1 MKHQAPE
8 REPQRLP
15 SSQQPRALR
24 VRVRGVVQG
33 VGFRPM
39 VWRVATEEGLRGYV
53 TNDGSGVLI
62 RVSGEPASMARLVE
76 RIQEE
81 APPLAR
87 IEVVE
92 TGEDREP
99 TDARDF
105 TIKASDT
112 GENRTRV
119 TADASICAACL
130 AEVTDPSE
138 RRYRYPFANCTH
150 CGPRFSIVEEVPYD
164 RCRTTM
170 SAFPMCARCRE
181 EYEDPSDRR
190 FHAQPIACADCG
202 PRVWLETMDGD
213 GIDQAELD
221 GADVLSKAAGLL
233 ERGSILAIRG
243 LGGFHLACDATNV
256 EAVER
261 LRSRKRRFG
270 KPFALMARDL
280 EVIRRYC
287 SISAQEEALLT
298 SAPTPIVL
306 LQADGPEALPDAL
319 APGLNSLGFVLPYTP
334 LHVLLMEGME
344 RPLVMTSGNL
354 SNEPQVTIA
363 AEARKRLG
371 GVADVV
377 LMHDRDIA
385 NRIDDSVARVVGG
398 EARMIRVARGYAP
411 STLPLPPGF
420 TGAPDLVAYGGE
432 LKSTFCLLKD
442 GVAVVSQ
449 HQGDLEDVATF
460 DDFRHNMRLYR
471 DMYDHR
477 PSLLVADKHPEYV
490 SGKLARE
497 TAAAEGLPLEEV
509 QHHHAHVASCMAE
522 NGLPMGTPAVLGVAL
537 DGLGFG
543 DDGGIWGGEFL
554 LANYLESRRLAS
566 LCAVPMIGGAQ
577 AILQPWRSAY
587 AHLSR
592 SLGWACVVERYP
604 DLELCRTLE
613 KKPLAM
619 LDQMVERE
627 MNAPPA
633 SSCGRLFD
641 AVAAAVGIC
650 MDQVTFEG
658 QGAMELEAEAE
669 AWLARCDTPVAPYP
683 FAISARTSTEPARV
697 DASPMWRA
705 LLDDLDDGRSVGL
718 IGARFHLGLADAICN
733 MVRTLHE
740 DPGVRASTGTVALTG
755 GCYQNKLLFESVSKR
770 LESEGYHCLSH
781 SRVPANDG
789 GLALGQAAIAAARAL
804 RPDVSRELE
813 PQPTTQR

>member
-1 MKHQAPE
+1 MKDGVPE
-8 REPQRLP
+8 RKPDMRP
-15 SSQQPRALR
+15 SQEGRCALR
-24 VRVRGVVQG
+24 VRVKGVVQG

-39 VWRVATEEGLRGYV
+39 VWRVATEEGLQGYV

-62 RVSGEPASMARLVE
+62 QASGEPASLARLVE
-76 RIQEE
+76 RIQDE

-87 IEVVE
+87 IEAVE
-92 TGEDREP
+92 TREDLEP
-99 TDARDF
+99 PTAQDF

-119 TADASICAACL
+119 TADASICAACF
-130 AEVTDPSE
+130 AEITDPSE

-150 CGPRFSIVEEVPYD
+150 CGPRFSIVKEVPYD
-164 RCRTTM
+164 RVRTTM
-170 SAFPMCARCRE
+170 SAFPMCAHCRG

-202 PRVWLETMDGD
+202 PRVWLEYMDGS
-213 GIDQAELD
+213 ELD
-221 GADVLSKAAGLL
+221 EQEADDADALRRAAGLL
-233 ERGSILAIRG
+233 DQGLILAIRG
-243 LGGFHLACDATNV
+243 LGGFHLACDATCV
-256 EAVER
+256 DSVER
-261 LRSRKRRFG
+261 LRSRKKRFG

-287 SISAQEEALLT
+287 SVSSQEQALLE

-319 APGLNSLGFVLPYTP
+319 APGLNTLGFVLPYTP
-334 LHVLLMEGME
+334 LHVLLMEDME

-363 AEARKRLG
+363 AEARQRLG
-371 GVADVV
+371 GIADVV

-398 EARMIRVARGYAP
+398 EQRMIRLARGYAP

-420 TGAPDLVAYGGE
+420 GGAPDLVAYGGE

-471 DMYDHR
+471 EMFDHR
-477 PSLLVADKHPEYV
+477 PVLLVADKHPEYV

-497 TAAAEGLPLEEV
+497 TAAAEGVPLEEV

-522 NGLPMGTPAVLGVAL
+522 NGLPLDSPAVLGVAL
-537 DGLGFG
+537 DGLGLG
-543 DDGGIWGGEFL
+543 DDGSIWGGEFL
-554 LANYLESRRLAS
+554 LADYVSSQRVGS
-566 LCAVPMIGGAQ
+566 FSAVPMIGGVQ

-587 AHLSR
+587 AHLCS
-592 SLGWACVVERYP
+592 SVGWGALVDRYP
-604 DLELCRTLE
+604 GLELHRFLDE
-613 KKPLAM
+613 KPLAL
-619 LDQMVERE
+619 LDQMVERG
-627 MNAPPA
+627 MNAPLA

-650 MDQVTFEG
+650 MDHVTFEG
-658 QGAMELEAEAE
+658 QGAMELEAEAD
-669 AWLARCDTPVAPYP
+669 AWLARSEVPVVPYP
-683 FAISARTSTEPARV
+683 FAISDRTDTEPPRV
-697 DASPMWRA
+697 DVTPMWLA
-705 LLDDLDDGRSVGL
+705 LLDDLNDRRPTGL
-718 IGARFHLGLADAICN
+718 IGARFHLGLAEAICA
-733 MVRTLHE
+733 MVRVIHQSQRSDVAVE
-740 DPGVRASTGTVALTG
+740 TVALTG
-755 GCYQNKLLFESVSKR
+755 GCFQNRLLFESVSKR
-770 LESEGYHCLSH
+770 LQSGGYRCLSH

-789 GLALGQAAIAAARAL
+789 GLAFGQAAVGASRAIGRGVL
-804 RPDVSRELE
+804 
-813 PQPTTQR
+813 

>member
-1 MKHQAPE
+1 
-8 REPQRLP
+8 
-15 SSQQPRALR
+15 
-24 VRVRGVVQG
+24 
-33 VGFRPM
+33 M

-62 RVSGEPASMARLVE
+62 RVSGEPTSLTRLVE
-76 RIQEE
+76 RIRAE

-87 IEVVE
+87 IETVE
-92 TGEDREP
+92 TGEDPEP
-99 TDARDF
+99 LDTHDF

-130 AEVTDPSE
+130 AEITDPSE

-202 PRVWLETMDGD
+202 PRVWLESMDEAAVD
-213 GIDQAELD
+213 EEELD
-221 GADVLSKAAGLL
+221 GADVLRKAAGLL
-233 ERGSILAIRG
+233 ERGAILAIRG
-243 LGGFHLACDATNV
+243 LGGFHLACDAANV

-287 SISAQEEALLT
+287 SVSAREEALLK

-306 LQADGPEALPDAL
+306 LRADGPETLPGAL
-319 APGLNSLGFVLPYTP
+319 APGLNTLGFVLPYTP

-354 SNEPQVTIA
+354 SNEPQVTVA
-363 AEARKRLG
+363 AEARQRLG

-411 STLPLPPGF
+411 ATLPLPPGF
-420 TGAPDLVAYGGE
+420 DGAPDLVAYGGE
-432 LKSTFCLLKD
+432 LKSTFCLLKG

-460 DDFRHNMRLYR
+460 DDFRHNMRLYQE
-471 DMYDHR
+471 MYDHR
-477 PSLLVADKHPEYV
+477 PALLVADKHPEYV

-497 TAAAEGLPLEEV
+497 TAAAEGVPLEEV

-522 NGLPMGTPAVLGVAL
+522 NGLPLDTPAVLGVAL

-543 DDGGIWGGEFL
+543 DDGSIWGGEFL
-554 LANYLESRRLAS
+554 LADYFESRRVGTFS
-566 LCAVPMIGGAQ
+566 AVPMIGGAQ
-577 AILQPWRSAY
+577 AILQPWRSTY
-587 AHLSR
+587 AHLSS
-592 SLGWACVVERYP
+592 SLGWRVVVDRYP
-604 DLELCRTLE
+604 GLELCRALDA
-613 KKPLAM
+613 KPLAI
-619 LDQMVERE
+619 LDRMVERE

-641 AVAAAVGIC
+641 AVAAAAGIC
-650 MDQVTFEG
+650 VDHVSFEG

-669 AWLARCDTPVAPYP
+669 SWLARSEEPVVPYP
-683 FAISARTSTEPARV
+683 FAVSAPESTEPPRI
-697 DASPMWRA
+697 DATSMWLA
-705 LLDDLDDGRSVGL
+705 LLDDLNDGRSVGL
-718 IGARFHLGLADAICN
+718 IGARFHLGLAGADCDK
-733 MVRTLHE
+733 VGFLHRNRRA
-740 DPGVRASTGTVALTG
+740 GVTPEAVALTG
-755 GCYQNKLLFESVSKR
+755 GCYQNKLLFERVSKR
-770 LESEGYHCLSH
+770 LESEGYRCLSH
-781 SRVPANDG
+781 ARVPANDG
-789 GLALGQAAIAAARAL
+789 GLALGQAAVGAARAL
-804 RPDVSRELE
+804 RPDVD
-813 PQPTTQR
+813 